1 MRSQA
6 YRITLLG
13 ATLLFG
19 AGLTLTA
26 CGGGSGGGSS
36 SNSTTV
42 TIWSSVDPP
51 VKAGLEKEL
60 LSELKAVHSKINI
73 QWETVSNI
81 NQLIITKIQ
90 AGDTPDIAYIPQPGV
105 VAQMESLGAI
115 HPLNP
120 AVDMTSLQQNM
131 VPGALQA
138 GTINGKLYGLLG
150 SANVKGLVWYNK
162 PAWTKAGWQIP
173 TSYPGLLS
181 LISQMKAKGS
191 ATAPWCAGIY
201 SAGGSAGWPATD
213 WFETLMMRD
222 YGPTAY
228 NEWVTHKIKFVSPQ
242 LEHVAAQ
249 FAQLLFTPGN
259 TYGSRTAIPTN
270 GFDTAGNGLFTTPAP
285 KCWMYMQGSFIT
297 GFFPTNVQSSLDSNV
312 GVFYFPPTT
321 AAGPR
326 PVEGGGDMLTMLN
339 DTPNVRAVVK
349 LLSEPQ
355 IGDDAAPTSSFISP
369 FKNFDLSLYPNDT
382 TRAVASIMYKGDE
395 FLFDA
400 SDAMPAQVG
409 AGTFWTQMV
418 AWVGNQESINT
429 ALANIDQSWP
439 TSG

>member
-1 MRSQA
+1 MRSLA
-6 YRITLLG
+6 YRTILLG
-13 ATLLFG
+13 ATLLAG

-26 CGGGSGGGSS
+26 CGGSGSGSS

-51 VKAGLEKEL
+51 VKAGLEKKL
-60 LSELKAVHSKINI
+60 VAELKAMGSKINI
-73 QWETVSNI
+73 QWSTVTNI

-90 AGDTPDIAYIPQPGV
+90 AGGTPDIAYIPQPGV

-115 HPLNP
+115 KPLNS
-120 AVDMTSLQQNM
+120 AVDMSSLTQNM
-131 VPGALQA
+131 VPGMLQA

-173 TSYPGLLS
+173 TSIPALES
-181 LISQMKAKGS
+181 LINQMKAKGS
-191 ATAPWCAGIY
+191 GTSPWCMGIN
-201 SAGGSAGWPATD
+201 STGSQGWPATD
-213 WFETLMMRD
+213 WFETLMMKD

-242 LEHVAAQ
+242 IEHVGAQ
-249 FAQLLFTPGN
+249 FAQLLFPNGN
-259 TYGSRTAIPTN
+259 TYGGRSAIAST
-270 GFDTAGNGLFTTPAP
+270 GFDVAGNGLFTTPTP

-297 GFFPTNVQSSLDSNV
+297 GFFPTSVQSSLDKSV
-312 GVFYFPPTT
+312 GVFGFPPAT
-321 AAGPR
+321 AGGQN

-339 DTPNVRAVVK
+339 DSANVRTVVK

-382 TRAVASIMYKGDE
+382 TRTVANIMYKGDT
-395 FLFDA
+395 FLFDG

-409 AGTFWTQMV
+409 AGSFWTQMT
-418 AWVGNQESINT
+418 AWVANQESLNT
-429 ALANIDQSWP
+429 ALTNIDQSWP
-439 TSG
+439 ASGS